1 MNFSLEKS
9 DSNPLQLKGT
19 QGERQLNLLDLR
31 TSSSEREQQVKMR
44 AIGES
49 KKGSDAQISLPE
61 LSAEKNTR
69 NNETSSKVSE
79 SKAESLPP
87 NKPLELKN
95 EKAVEQ
101 EAREQEARLY
111 PELSFS
117 KRAADVL
124 AAAAGTAREKW
135 DQANAL
141 FHVAEI
147 QVEKYIDLQGGIQKM
162 FHKVSQLADEI
173 YNVMDN
179 FVKGNR
185 GMKIP
190 DSPEKPIQE
199 DSLRQQLK
207 SLNKDERLAAM
218 RGEKGSAL
226 REGIFKICDDEEKDA
241 FNEIDIALNK
251 VQLHSSI
258 KLQHALAANKYAA
271 ENNDISAKIL
281 SENIL
286 KSIAALDPDT
296 YKNSPEIHGLILQS
310 ERGERMDLSEGKALS
325 TALTAE
331 AQKVIQMTLEGPD
344 AAFDGDGRK
353 QGAEQAAKF
362 LAAALAT
369 NKSVCQNVWSSWDYA
384 KKYNSIFS
392 VAESLVS
399 QTPQK

>member
-1 MNFSLEKS
+1 MSFSLEKP
-9 DSNPLQLKGT
+9 DPNPLQLKGI

-44 AIGES
+44 SIGES
-49 KKGSDAQISLPE
+49 KKSTDALVSLTELTADKSSSKNETSNKVTEAESSPPNKLPE
-61 LSAEKNTR
+61 LQ
-69 NNETSSKVSE
+69 
-79 SKAESLPP
+79 
-87 NKPLELKN
+87 N
-95 EKAVEQ
+95 EKDIEKTAK
-101 EAREQEARLY
+101 EQEARLY
-111 PELSFS
+111 PELAFS

-124 AAAAGTAREKW
+124 ASVAGTAREKW

-179 FVKGNR
+179 FIKGNR
-185 GMKIP
+185 GLKIA
-190 DSPEKPIQE
+190 DGPEKPKQE
-199 DSLRQQLK
+199 DILRQHLK
-207 SLNKDERLAAM
+207 NLNKDERLAAL
-218 RGEKGSAL
+218 RGEKGAAL
-226 REGIFKICDDEEKDA
+226 REGIFNICDDEEKDA

-271 ENNDISAKIL
+271 ENNDINAKIL

-286 KSIAALDPDT
+286 KSIAAVDPET

-310 ERGERMDLSEGKALS
+310 ERGERMDLTEGKALS
-325 TALTAE
+325 TALTSE

-344 AAFDGDGRK
+344 AAFDGDSRK
-353 QGAEQAAKF
+353 LGAEQAAKF

-369 NKSVCQNVWSSWDYA
+369 NKLVCQNVWSSWDYA
-384 KKYNSIFS
+384 QKYNSIYA

-399 QTPQK
+399 QTQQGK